1 MTDIHQGFQ
10 VLVFG
15 GLFELIMPKAIAA
28 RILFALLVAA
38 CAGAQLQCPIGL
50 PGGSKYLLCLAGNGT
65 PSPQPEPYPIQLGYP
80 GINFLQE
87 YAGIFGPDAVRLFRR
102 QALDF
107 FFTYF
112 HLNYE
117 QSLIPAGTTL
127 DQLAAPAPG
136 PNNNQNQTIWSLQSY
151 ALDPAGDTPSLQRL
165 CNSFGC
171 ADLSPGQIPVHMGG
185 YQLQVQHPF
194 TARDCTQYYIGDLL
208 TYSLVSINT
217 TLLTSINAQRTNG
230 GNSAKAGMLIT
241 DVDPSN
247 SGGNTVIYTQSRPG
261 SQIAVS
267 RQYQNGDLVI
277 DEIAEMQ
284 AQSTLFGSSGQ
295 TRFYYYVQNPLSAS
309 GGGAINPPKFESV
322 TLQEVLQFY

>member
-1 MTDIHQGFQ
+1 M
-10 VLVFG
+10 
-15 GLFELIMPKAIAA
+15 
-28 RILFALLVAA
+28 
-38 CAGAQLQCPIGL
+38 
-50 PGGSKYLLCLAGNGT
+50 
-65 PSPQPEPYPIQLGYP
+65 
-80 GINFLQE
+80 
-87 YAGIFGPDAVRLFRR
+87 
-102 QALDF
+102 DF

-136 PNNNQNQTIWSLQSY
+136 PNNDQNQSIWTLQSY

-194 TARDCTQYYIGDLL
+194 TAVWLFLLVLLICFDRAMPAQAQMLLISYMLLLQRDGTQYYIGDLL

-241 DVDPSN
+241 GVDLST
-247 SGGNTVIYTQSRPG
+247 SGGNTVIYTQSKPG

-277 DEIAEMQ
+277 DETAQMQ

-295 TRFYYYVQNPLSAS
+295 TQFYYYVQNPLSAS
-309 GGGAINPPKFESV
+309 GGGAINAPKFESV

>member
-1 MTDIHQGFQ
+1 
-10 VLVFG
+10 
-15 GLFELIMPKAIAA
+15 MPQTTAAIP
-28 RILFALLVAA
+28 LFALLAAA
-38 CAGAQLQCPIGL
+38 CAGAQLQCPTGL
-50 PGGSKYLLCLAGNGT
+50 PGGSKYLLCLAGSNT
-65 PSPQPEPYPIQLGYP
+65 PSPQPDPYPIQLGYS
-80 GINFLQE
+80 GINFLQQ
-87 YAGIFGPDAVRLFRR
+87 YAGIYGPDAVRLFRR

-136 PNNNQNQTIWSLQSY
+136 PNNDQNQTIWTLQSY

-171 ADLSPGQIPVHMGG
+171 ADVSPGQIPVHMGG

-194 TARDCTQYYIGDLL
+194 TARDGTQYYIGDLL

-247 SGGNTVIYTQSRPG
+247 GGGNTVIYTQSKPG

-267 RQYQNGDLVI
+267 RQFQNGDLVI
-277 DEIAEMQ
+277 DETAQMQ
-284 AQSTLFGSSGQ
+284 AQSTLFGSSVDAEGVEVPRVPAQ
-295 TRFYYYVQNPLSAS
+295 QPVEGSAS
-309 GGGAINPPKFESV
+309 PPA
-322 TLQEVLQFY
+322 TM

>member
-1 MTDIHQGFQ
+1 MCCT
-10 VLVFG
+10 VCAVT
-15 GLFELIMPKAIAA
+15 
-28 RILFALLVAA
+28 ALLD
-38 CAGAQLQCPIGL
+38 LQC
-50 PGGSKYLLCLAGNGT
+50 
-65 PSPQPEPYPIQLGYP
+65 
-80 GINFLQE
+80 
-87 YAGIFGPDAVRLFRR
+87 RR

-136 PNNNQNQTIWSLQSY
+136 PNNDQNQPIWTLQSY

-194 TARDCTQYYIGDLL
+194 TAVWLLLLVLLICFDIAMLAQAQMRHISYLLQRDGTQYYMGDLL
-208 TYSLVSINT
+208 TYSLISINT

-241 DVDPSN
+241 GVDPSN
-247 SGGNTVIYTQSRPG
+247 NSGNTVMYTQSKPG

-277 DEIAEMQ
+277 GETAQMQ

-295 TRFYYYVQNPLSAS
+295 TQFYYYVQNPLSAS
-309 GGGAINPPKFESV
+309 GGGAINAPKFESV